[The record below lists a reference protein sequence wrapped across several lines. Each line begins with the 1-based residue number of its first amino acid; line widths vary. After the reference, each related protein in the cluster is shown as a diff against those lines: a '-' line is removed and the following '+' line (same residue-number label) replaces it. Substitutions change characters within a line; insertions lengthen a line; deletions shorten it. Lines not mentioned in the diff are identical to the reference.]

1 MTEHPPVRRFFA
13 PSGHQDPEALLV
25 EKLQIHPGTIQTL
38 PVFEVVEKGYLLG
51 SEEDNVFIGRR
62 ELKPKTELGTEVE
75 VFTYYNE
82 ERNLEATTQLASL
95 QVGEVGCYRVL
106 SSNSLGS
113 FISIGS
119 RRDILIPHAEQVES
133 LEDGRMALVIL
144 LDDPENRRL
153 YATTKLNRHLRGREI
168 PYKRGD
174 EVMMTIAEKIEI
186 GRRVIIDG
194 KYVGALFRQEMTDT
208 VRLGEKIKGYVRKVE
223 GKDIVVS
230 MQREGMELLDDA
242 KVKIMNYLEGN
253 GGYVRLNDDTDPE
266 EIKLRLHM
274 SKKTFKKSAGMLFK
288 EGKILLTKFGI
299 KINKTGEIP
308 DEWSQHKMLA
318 AEEDD
323 SPNPMDRK
331 PKPAPKPKEE
341 ESWVDKPF
349 VPKGRPAKSDAPAR
363 APRRESSGREDAPR
377 RDAAPR
383 RESTRRDD
391 APRHEDAPRREDSAP
406 SSDDKKPRKT
416 LTFKGKQ

>member
-13 PSGHQDPEALLV
+13 SSGHQDPEALLV

-82 ERNLEATTQLASL
+82 ERDLEATTQLASL

-119 RRDILIPHAEQVES
+119 RRDVLIPHAEQVES

-323 SPNPMDRK
+323 SPTPMDRK

-341 ESWVDKPF
+341 ETWIDKPF
-349 VPKGRPAKSDAPAR
+349 VPKGRPAKLDAPAR

-377 RDAAPR
+377 REAAPR

-391 APRHEDAPRREDSAP
+391 APRDEDAPRREDSAP

>member
-82 ERNLEATTQLASL
+82 ERDLEATTQLASL

-119 RRDILIPHAEQVES
+119 RRDVLIPHAEQVES

-288 EGKILLTKFGI
+288 EGKILLTKHGI

-323 SPNPMDRK
+323 SPTPMDRK
-331 PKPAPKPKEE
+331 PKPATKPKEE
-341 ESWVDKPF
+341 ETWIDKPF

-377 RDAAPR
+377 REAAPR

>member
-1 MTEHPPVRRFFA
+1 MTEHPPIRRFFA
-13 PSGHQDPEALLV
+13 SSGHQDPEALLV

-82 ERNLEATTQLASL
+82 ERDLEATTQLASL

-119 RRDILIPHAEQVES
+119 RRDVLIPHAEQVES

-168 PYKRGD
+168 PYQRGD

-253 GGYVRLNDDTDPE
+253 SGYVRLNDDTDPE

-274 SKKTFKKSAGMLFK
+274 SKKTYKKAAGMLFK

-308 DEWSQHKMLA
+308 EEWSQHKMLA

-323 SPNPMDRK
+323 SPTPMDRK

-341 ESWVDKPF
+341 ETWIDKPF

-363 APRRESSGREDAPR
+363 APRRESSGNDDAPR
-377 RDAAPR
+377 REAAPR

-391 APRHEDAPRREDSAP
+391 APRHEDTPRREDSAP

>member
-1 MTEHPPVRRFFA
+1 M
-13 PSGHQDPEALLV
+13 
-25 EKLQIHPGTIQTL
+25 QIHPGTIQTL

-51 SEEDNVFIGRR
+51 SETDHVFIGRR
-62 ELKPKTELGTEVE
+62 ELKPKTEPGTEVE
-75 VFTYYNE
+75 VFTFYNE
-82 ERNLEATTQLASL
+82 ERNLEATTELPSL

-113 FISIGS
+113 FISIGT

-153 YATTKLNRHLRGREI
+153 YATTKLNRYLRGREI

-194 KYVGALFRQEMTDT
+194 KYVGALFRQEMTDN

-242 KVKIMNYLEGN
+242 KVKIMNYLEAN

-266 EIKLRLHM
+266 EVKLRLHM
-274 SKKTFKKSAGMLFK
+274 SKKTFKKAAGMLFK
-288 EGKILLTKFGI
+288 EGKILLTRMGI
-299 KINKTGEIP
+299 KFNKTGEIP
-308 DEWSQHKMLA
+308 EGWENTKLLS
-318 AEEDD
+318 EEEGDGP
-323 SPNPMDRK
+323 SVRPAR
-331 PKPAPKPKEE
+331 APKKEAPAE
-341 ESWVDKPF
+341 AEWVDKPF
-349 VPKGRPAKSDAPAR
+349 VPKTKSSVTRPQKP
-363 APRRESSGREDAPR
+363 RESEPERPRQSTEDKPQ
-377 RDAAPR
+377 
-383 RESTRRDD
+383 
-391 APRHEDAPRREDSAP
+391 
-406 SSDDKKPRKT
+406 SDRPKKT
-416 LTFKGKQ
+416 LTFKGKN

>member
-1 MTEHPPVRRFFA
+1 MK
-13 PSGHQDPEALLV
+13 LLV
-25 EKLQIHPGTIQTL
+25 EKLHIHPGTIQTL

-51 SEEDNVFIGRR
+51 SEEDHVFIGRR
-62 ELKPKTELGTEVE
+62 ELKPKTEPGTEVE

-82 ERNLEATTQLASL
+82 ERNLEATTELPSL

-113 FISIGS
+113 FISIGT

-153 YATTKLNRHLRGREI
+153 YATTKLNRYLRGREI

-194 KYVGALFRQEMTDT
+194 KYVGALFRQEMTDN
-208 VRLGEKIKGYVRKVE
+208 VRLGERIKGYVRKVE

-242 KVKIMNYLEGN
+242 KVKIMNYLEAN

-266 EIKLRLHM
+266 EVKLRLHM
-274 SKKTFKKSAGMLFK
+274 SKKTFKKAAGMLFK
-288 EGKILLTKFGI
+288 EGKILLTRMGI
-299 KINKTGEIP
+299 KFNKTGEIP
-308 DEWSQHKMLA
+308 EGWENTKLLS
-318 AEEDD
+318 EEEGDGP
-323 SPNPMDRK
+323 SVRPAR
-331 PKPAPKPKEE
+331 APKKEAPAE
-341 ESWVDKPF
+341 TEWVDKPF
-349 VPKGRPAKSDAPAR
+349 VPKTKAPTTRPQKT
-363 APRRESSGREDAPR
+363 
-377 RDAAPR
+377 RDSEPER
-383 RESTRRDD
+383 
-391 APRHEDAPRREDSAP
+391 P
-406 SSDDKKPRKT
+406 SPTDDDKPRNDRPKKT
-416 LTFKGKQ
+416 LTFKGK

>member
-13 PSGHQDPEALLV
+13 PAEHSDFAELLV
-25 EKLQIHPGTIQTL
+25 EKLRIHPGTIQTL

-51 SEEDNVFIGRR
+51 SEEDYVFIGRR
-62 ELKPKTELGTEVE
+62 ELKPKTEPGTEVE

-82 ERNLEATTQLASL
+82 ERNLEATTELPSL

-113 FISIGS
+113 FISIGT

-153 YATTKLNRHLRGREI
+153 YATTKLNRYLRGREI

-194 KYVGALFRQEMTDT
+194 KYVGALFRQEMTDN
-208 VRLGEKIKGYVRKVE
+208 VRLGERIKGYVRKVE

-242 KVKIMNYLEGN
+242 KVKIMNYLEAN
-253 GGYVRLNDDTDPE
+253 GGYVRLNDDTDPD

-274 SKKTFKKSAGMLFK
+274 SKKTFKKAAGMLFK
-288 EGKILLTKFGI
+288 EGKILLTKMGI
-299 KINKTGEIP
+299 KFNKTGEIP
-308 DEWSQHKMLA
+308 EGWENTKLLS
-318 AEEDD
+318 EEEGDGP
-323 SPNPMDRK
+323 SVRPAR
-331 PKPAPKPKEE
+331 APKKEAPAE
-341 ESWVDKPF
+341 AQWVDKPF
-349 VPKGRPAKSDAPAR
+349 VPKTKSPTARPQ
-363 APRRESSGREDAPR
+363 
-377 RDAAPR
+377 
-383 RESTRRDD
+383 
-391 APRHEDAPRREDSAP
+391 
-406 SSDDKKPRKT
+406 KPRDSEPERPRKSSEDKPTSDRPKKT
-416 LTFKGKQ
+416 LTFKGK

>member
-1 MTEHPPVRRFFA
+1 M
-13 PSGHQDPEALLV
+13 
-25 EKLQIHPGTIQTL
+25 QIHPGTIQTL

-51 SEEDNVFIGRR
+51 SEADNVFIGRR
-62 ELKPKTELGTEVE
+62 ELKPKTEPGTEVE

-82 ERNLEATTQLASL
+82 ERNLEATTELPSL

-113 FISIGS
+113 FISIGT
-119 RRDILIPHAEQVES
+119 RRDVLIPHAEQVES

-242 KVKIMNYLEGN
+242 KVKIMNYLEAN

-266 EIKLRLHM
+266 EVKLRLHM
-274 SKKTFKKSAGMLFK
+274 SKKTFKKAAGMLFK
-288 EGKILLTKFGI
+288 EGKILLTRMGI
-299 KINKTGEIP
+299 KFNKTGEIP
-308 DEWSQHKMLA
+308 EGWENTKLLS
-318 AEEDD
+318 EEEGDGP
-323 SPNPMDRK
+323 SVRPAR
-331 PKPAPKPKEE
+331 APKKEAPAE
-341 ESWVDKPF
+341 AEWVDKPF
-349 VPKGRPAKSDAPAR
+349 VPKTKSPVARPQKPRDSEPERPRQSSEDKPKSDRP
-363 APRRESSGREDAPR
+363 
-377 RDAAPR
+377 
-383 RESTRRDD
+383 
-391 APRHEDAPRREDSAP
+391 
-406 SSDDKKPRKT
+406 KKT
-416 LTFKGKQ
+416 LTFKGK

>member
-1 MTEHPPVRRFFA
+1 M
-13 PSGHQDPEALLV
+13 
-25 EKLQIHPGTIQTL
+25 EKLHIHPGTIQAL

-51 SEEDNVFIGRR
+51 SEEDHVFIGRR
-62 ELKPKTELGTEVE
+62 ELKPKTEPGTEVE

-82 ERNLEATTQLASL
+82 ERNLEATTELPSL

-113 FISIGS
+113 FISIGT

-153 YATTKLNRHLRGREI
+153 YATTKLNRYLRGREI

-194 KYVGALFRQEMTDT
+194 KYVGALFRQEMTDN
-208 VRLGEKIKGYVRKVE
+208 VRLGERIKGYVRKVE

-242 KVKIMNYLEGN
+242 KVKIMNYLEAN

-266 EIKLRLHM
+266 EVKLRLHM
-274 SKKTFKKSAGMLFK
+274 SKKTFKKAAGMLFK
-288 EGKILLTKFGI
+288 EGKILLTRMGI
-299 KINKTGEIP
+299 KFNKTGEIP
-308 DEWSQHKMLA
+308 EGWENTKLLS
-318 AEEDD
+318 EEEGDGP
-323 SPNPMDRK
+323 SVRPAR
-331 PKPAPKPKEE
+331 APKKEE
-341 ESWVDKPF
+341 PAEAEWVDKPF
-349 VPKGRPAKSDAPAR
+349 VPKRKRPIQN
-363 APRRESSGREDAPR
+363 RESKKRKRSFVNHARTNR
-377 RDAAPR
+377 RAIALKKHSR
-383 RESTRRDD
+383 LK
-391 APRHEDAPRREDSAP
+391 A
-406 SSDDKKPRKT
+406 SSNYARVVVHHIV
-416 LTFKGKQ
+416 FSV